1 MAISLERATISM
13 EHWTMKSPL
22 LVLSV
27 YLLWLKYCHSAPTWK
42 DVAATDGNL
51 NSPLEV
57 GETDIGGEVKKALIG
72 IKQMKVMMEKR
83 EEEHAKLMKTLR
95 KCKEEK
101 QEALKLMNEVQE
113 HLEEEEKLCQ
123 ASSVDSWDGCRPC
136 LESNCMRFY
145 TACQPGWSSV
155 KNTME
160 QFLRKMYRFL
170 FPLSED
176 VEDPP
181 AAKLTEEDLQVT
193 QMENLF
199 SQLAVDVKSLF
210 NMSFYIFRQM
220 QQEFDQAFQSYFL
233 SNVDLMEPY
242 FSPALSKEL
251 TKKEDL
257 GQRWDIAN
265 VFQLFHNFS
274 LSIYG
279 RAREI
284 ITKILDAFED
294 SWEPHKELDQRD
306 LPSEMLPEQNGG
318 MCEELGQN
326 VSGCFTFHERCQ
338 KCHNYLSEDCPDV
351 PELHIEFLEALKL
364 VNVSNQQYDQI
375 VWMAQYHLED
385 TTYLMEKMR
394 EQFGWVSQ
402 LASHNPVTEDIFNS
416 TKAIPSI
423 HGGNSS
429 KQDEIMVDSSIL
441 SSSNFSL
448 QSSEE
453 SAESTNVIDYVVAK
467 VLQYFK
473 GPFKTW

>member
-1 MAISLERATISM
+1 
-13 EHWTMKSPL
+13 MKPPL

-27 YLLWLKYCHSAPTWK
+27 CLLWLKYCHSAPTWK
-42 DVAATDGNL
+42 DAAAMDGNL
-51 NSPLEV
+51 NSLLEV
-57 GETDIGGEVKKALIG
+57 RETDIGGEVKKALIG
-72 IKQMKVMMEKR
+72 IKQMKIMMEKR
-83 EEEHAKLMKTLR
+83 EEEHTKLMKTLR

-113 HLEEEEKLCQ
+113 HLEKEEKLCQ

-160 QFLRKMYRFL
+160 QFFRKMYRFL
-170 FPLSED
+170 FPLSKD
-176 VEDPP
+176 VEDTP
-181 AAKLTEEDLQVT
+181 AAKQLTEDLQVT
-193 QMENLF
+193 KMENLF

-210 NMSFYIFRQM
+210 NMSFYIFKQM

-242 FSPALSKEL
+242 FSPSNQKEL
-251 TKKEDL
+251 TKKEEL
-257 GQRWDIAN
+257 GQRWDIPN

-279 RAREI
+279 RVREI
-284 ITKILDAFED
+284 ITKILNTIED

-318 MCEELGQN
+318 TCEKLAHN
-326 VSGCFTFHERCQ
+326 LSGCFKFHERCR
-338 KCHNYLSEDCPDV
+338 KCHNYLAEDCPDV

-402 LASHNPVTEDIFNS
+402 LASHNPMAEDIFNS
-416 TKAIPSI
+416 TKAIPRI

-448 QSSEE
+448 QSPEE
-453 SAESTNVIDYVVAK
+453 SAESSNVIDYVVAK
-467 VLQYFK
+467 VLRYFK
-473 GPFKTW
+473 GHFKTW